1 MKRQHWKLGIIISLG
16 ISLVALFPRMIR
28 MDNPDL
34 GITLLSILY
43 NFVFCFSCWVA
54 HILVIQFKRNHF
66 PKSHKVLFASITITV
81 IALLSFVYDALFS
94 GFTNNALQ
102 LPEITGGKRKYI
114 LLLRGLLISGLY
126 YFIAN
131 YLDILA
137 EKQKNSLEI
146 ERLKQA
152 QLAANLSSLKEQL
165 SPHFLFNTLNT
176 LSSLTEEKK
185 VKDYVAEL
193 ANVYRYV
200 LQYKDLDTATL
211 KDELAFIE
219 SYLYIIKTRLED
231 SIEIR
236 IAVDENLLSTKIPP
250 LTLQLLIE
258 NAIKH
263 NIASSFRHLLIQI
276 HNQSN
281 DFIVISNNY
290 QPKSSIKNATG
301 IGLENVLQ
309 RYRLLFNKE
318 ISIEIADN
326 LFTVKLPVI

>member
-1 MKRQHWKLGIIISLG
+1 MKRQYWILGSIISLG
-16 ISLVALFPRMIR
+16 ISLVASFPRMIR
-28 MDNPDL
+28 MDKLDL

-43 NFVFCFSCWVA
+43 NFAFCFSCWIA
-54 HILVIQFKRNHF
+54 HILIIQVKKNYF
-66 PKSHKVLFASITITV
+66 PKSNKALFALLTI
-81 IALLSFVYDALFS
+81 IGIGLLSFVYDALFS
-94 GFTNNALQ
+94 CFTYNILQ

-114 LLLRGLLISGLY
+114 LLFRGLLISGLY
-126 YFIAN
+126 YFITY
-131 YLDILA
+131 YLNILA

-176 LSSLTEEKK
+176 LSSLTQEKK

-211 KDELAFIE
+211 KEELTFIE
-219 SYLYIIKTRLED
+219 SYIYIIKTRLEN
-231 SIEIR
+231 SIEIK
-236 IAVDENLLSTKIPP
+236 IDVDESLLSTKVPP

-263 NIASSFRHLLIQI
+263 NIASSFRRLVIQI
-276 HNQSN
+276 HNESN
-281 DFIVISNNY
+281 AFLVISNNF
-290 QPKSSIKNATG
+290 QPKSSVKYSTG
-301 IGLENVLQ
+301 IGLGNVLQ

-318 ISIEIADN
+318 ISIEMAEAF
-326 LFTVKLPVI
+326 FTVKLPII

>member
-1 MKRQHWKLGIIISLG
+1 MDKL
-16 ISLVALFPRMIR
+16 
-28 MDNPDL
+28 DL

-43 NFVFCFSCWVA
+43 NFVFCFSCWIA
-54 HILVIQFKRNHF
+54 HILIIQVKRNYF
-66 PKSHKVLFASITITV
+66 AKSNKILFATITIIG

-94 GFTNNALQ
+94 CFTNNVLQ

-114 LLLRGLLISGLY
+114 LLLRGVLISGLY
-126 YFIAN
+126 YFITY

-211 KDELAFIE
+211 KDELTFIE

-231 SIEIR
+231 SIEIK
-236 IAVDENLLSTKIPP
+236 IDVNESLLFTKIPP

-263 NIASSFRHLLIQI
+263 NIASSFRRLVIQI
-276 HNQSN
+276 HNDSN
-281 DFIVISNNY
+281 DLLVISNNL
-290 QPKSSIKNATG
+290 QPKSSVKDSTG

-318 ISIEIADN
+318 ISIEIAEK
-326 LFTVKLPVI
+326 FFAVKLPII